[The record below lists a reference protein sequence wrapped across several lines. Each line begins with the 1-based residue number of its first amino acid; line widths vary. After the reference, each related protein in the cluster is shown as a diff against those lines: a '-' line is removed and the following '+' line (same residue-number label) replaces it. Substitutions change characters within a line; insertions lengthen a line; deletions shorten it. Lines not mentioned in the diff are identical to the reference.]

1 MSMALIKLYSQKQI
15 VGQIWQTGGNL
26 PTLEWNYL
34 RHKNGHVIYLHK
46 VFSSFLKTLDYLTSI
61 CILLSFSSSFLK
73 LNQEFSAQQLLFSS
87 LHITLVIFPRFLYN
101 VHPVPET
108 SSYTNSYHLSDTER
122 WHEPLSRAQW
132 LRIQALRQP
141 GPRVVQYPFRLTQ
154 LFKSRVSS
162 GTQLSIIN
170 FFSIYRSLTMLR

>member
-1 MSMALIKLYSQKQI
+1 MTSQLCHCSAKASIKAMSMALIKLCSQKQI
-15 VGQIWQTGGNL
+15 VGQIWQTGGNV

-87 LHITLVIFPRFLYN
+87 LHITLVIFPRFLY
-101 VHPVPET
+101 VHPVSET
-108 SSYTNSYHLSDTER
+108 SS
-122 WHEPLSRAQW
+122 
-132 LRIQALRQP
+132 
-141 GPRVVQYPFRLTQ
+141 
-154 LFKSRVSS
+154 
-162 GTQLSIIN
+162 
-170 FFSIYRSLTMLR
+170 